1 MIPGTVGCLHLY
13 IFVIRWV
20 RHITYLLDMPS
31 RPFNRDEK
39 GFLESSKDRPT
50 AFFAGGKPP
59 NNSPGIFARLASQQG
74 DPQYADSNLN
84 AGTNAGGLDLSAKN
98 EILDT
103 DSLLQYPDDLGI
115 NPRLNHFMIFNI
127 YKGTSDSFDVQERA
141 LQRAQSVLKN
151 SPLAYEMPQKTFLDP
166 SIKDLAAYGSASAY
180 ADSLLKAQKAT
191 ELGVDPSAISAQQL
205 KTYREEKPEAYK
217 TLLDA
222 STILYDN
229 FGEDIAAYN
238 ASGGSTADVYTQ
250 PLYQK
255 QTTNGGFLEPIAN
268 GTVASAKDIKDAA
281 ANIFG
286 GQFAAAADNIAQI
299 PGNALETKRD
309 LGQNWETFSQQWSK
323 TYFQNNTIPTNKKQV
338 DSRGRRINQDDE
350 ILVSNRRFSTANVRS
365 KDTIALYT
373 PQNLVAGD
381 AIGYDAQSMQA
392 AALIFGT
399 VKGEPGSISAMT
411 NVMFRNLINQV
422 GKVTGFVAGSDINGD
437 AIVAAAQRS
446 VPNPRRELMITEPGN
461 RVFSYSFEMY
471 PKNKK
476 ESETISD
483 IVKMFRYHAYP
494 KLQNNGGHFYI
505 FPSEFE
511 IEFYMLESIE
521 TENANGDKITGQRAV
536 INGFIPRI
544 GRCALREVQVNYTP
558 NNIWQSIGDQGS
570 PVGTVLNLVF
580 EEMQPLNKEH
590 IVHGY

>member
-1 MIPGTVGCLHLY
+1 
-13 IFVIRWV
+13 
-20 RHITYLLDMPS
+20 MPS

-84 AGTNAGGLDLSAKN
+84 AGTNAGGLDLSARN

-141 LQRAQSVLKN
+141 LQRAQSTLKN
-151 SPLAYEMPQKTFLDP
+151 SPVAWEMPQKTFLDP
-166 SIKDLAAYGSASAY
+166 SVKDLAAYGSASAY
-180 ADSLLKAQKAT
+180 ADSLMKAQLAEKR
-191 ELGVDPSAISAQQL
+191 GVDPSVITADDLETFKDENPQAN
-205 KTYREEKPEAYK
+205 A
-217 TLLDA
+217 TLLAA
-222 STILYDN
+222 STILYEN
-229 FGEDIAAYN
+229 FDDDIAAYN

-255 QTTNGGFLEPIAN
+255 QSTNPGFLEPIVN
-268 GTVASAKDIKDAA
+268 GTVGTAKDLYNAGADIIAGQPAA
-281 ANIFG
+281 ANN
-286 GQFAAAADNIAQI
+286 DIASL
-299 PGNALETKRD
+299 PGNALEAKGD
-309 LGQNWETFSQQWSK
+309 LAQNWETFKGQWAK
-323 TYFQNNTIPTNKKQV
+323 TYFQNNTVPTNQKQV
-338 DSRGRRINQDDE
+338 DSRGRRINKDDE
-350 ILVSNRRFSTANVRS
+350 ILVANRRFSTANVRS

-381 AIGYDAQSMQA
+381 AIGYDAQSLQA
-392 AALIFGT
+392 AALVFGAA
-399 VKGEPGSISAMT
+399 KGEPGSISAMT

-422 GKVTGFVAGSDINGD
+422 GKLTGFIAGSDINGD

-461 RVFSYSFEMY
+461 RVFSYTFEMY

-476 ESETISD
+476 ESEHISD
-483 IVKMFRYHAYP
+483 IVRMFRYHAYP

-521 TENANGDKITGQRAV
+521 TENASGDKITGQRAV

-558 NNIWQSIGDQGS
+558 NNIWQSIGDEGS
-570 PVGTVLNLVF
+570 PVGTVLSLVF